1 MDNISDSVYT
11 SLVDKNHIS
20 QKDLRLKLLYNDY
33 QNNMKLSY
41 ELEYLLASSSNILT
55 SIFLNFNNSLNTFG
69 ELNPKYVEVIIFPL
83 TPLFCNKKS
92 FSLSVASPYLLIIL
106 TKKYNDLILFFQ
118 Y

>member
-41 ELEYLLASSSNILT
+41 ELEYLLANC
-55 SIFLNFNNSLNTFG
+55 
-69 ELNPKYVEVIIFPL
+69 E
-83 TPLFCNKKS
+83 S
-92 FSLSVASPYLLIIL
+92 FYFSVAFISESGLATL
-106 TKKYNDLILFFQ
+106 KEKLFLDRKSVV
-118 Y
+118 

>member
-41 ELEYLLASSSNILT
+41 ELEYLLANC
-55 SIFLNFNNSLNTFG
+55 
-69 ELNPKYVEVIIFPL
+69 E
-83 TPLFCNKKS
+83 S
-92 FSLSVASPYLLIIL
+92 FYFSVAFISESGLATLKEKLFLLQKREIGRAHV
-106 TKKYNDLILFFQ
+106 
-118 Y
+118 

>member
-41 ELEYLLASSSNILT
+41 ELEYLLANC
-55 SIFLNFNNSLNTFG
+55 
-69 ELNPKYVEVIIFPL
+69 E
-83 TPLFCNKKS
+83 S
-92 FSLSVASPYLLIIL
+92 FYFSVAFISESGLATLKEKLSYYRKEVSKEKLLLQHI
-106 TKKYNDLILFFQ
+106 
-118 Y
+118 

>member
-41 ELEYLLASSSNILT
+41 ELEYLLANC
-55 SIFLNFNNSLNTFG
+55 
-69 ELNPKYVEVIIFPL
+69 E
-83 TPLFCNKKS
+83 S
-92 FSLSVASPYLLIIL
+92 F
-106 TKKYNDLILFFQ
+106 
-118 Y
+118 